1 MPVSSQH
8 NSWRAPRVVVVGAGV
23 GGLVAAAELAEHGAA
38 VTVLE
43 RAGQAGGKLREAGEG
58 AARGDAGPT
67 VFTMRWVFDELFE
80 ALGETEGLPLAP
92 LPLLA
97 RHVWPDGSLL
107 DLHADLEHSADTIG
121 RFAGAAEARGY
132 RAFCARA
139 QAVYAALEGPFLRA
153 GRPNP
158 LSLLARGGWQGLPG
172 LLRIAPFATLW
183 SALGGH
189 FRDARL
195 RQLFGRYATYCGAS
209 PYACPATLMLVAHV
223 ERAGVWRVEGGMCG
237 IVLRLERLLARRGAT
252 LRCAAEV
259 RRLQLAN
266 GRIAGVE
273 LAGGERL
280 AADAVVWAGD
290 SAALGAGLLGPELR
304 RAAPL
309 PRQRS
314 LSALTW
320 NLAACTDG
328 LPLAHHNVFF
338 GPAYADEFEALFRQ
352 GRLPETPT
360 TYLCA
365 PDGGD
370 AGTARRLFCLVNA
383 PAARMLSDE
392 EIERCEQQTFR
403 HLARCGLRLRTI
415 EGTPARTTPMD
426 FARMFPGS
434 AGALYGEA
442 SHGWRASFRRPA
454 QRTPIPG
461 LVLAGGTTHPGPGVP
476 MAALSGRLAA
486 AELQRQW
493 KAQHVSI
500 SLSRPAPMP
509 GGTSTR

>member
-1 MPVSSQH
+1 MQVSSQH
-8 NSWRAPRVVVVGAGV
+8 NGSTAPRVVVVGAGV
-23 GGLVAAAELAEHGAA
+23 GGLVAAAELAQHGAA

-43 RAGQAGGKLREAGEG
+43 RAAQAGGKLREAGTG
-58 AARGDAGPT
+58 AGRGDAGPT

-80 ALGETEGLPLAP
+80 ALGEAEGLPLAP

-97 RHVWPDGSLL
+97 RHAWADGSVL
-107 DLHADLEHSADTIG
+107 DLHADLERSADAIG

-132 RAFCARA
+132 REFSARA

-158 LSLLARGGWQGLPG
+158 LSLLLRGGWRGLPG
-172 LLRIAPFATLW
+172 LLRISPFATLW
-183 SALGGH
+183 SSLGAH

-223 ERAGVWRVEGGMCG
+223 ERAGVWRVEGGMRG
-237 IVLRLERLLARRGAT
+237 IALRLERALARRGAT
-252 LRCAAEV
+252 LRCGADV
-259 RRLQLAN
+259 QRLHLAH

-273 LAGGERL
+273 LAGGEHL
-280 AADAVVWAGD
+280 PADAVVWAGD
-290 SAALGAGLLGPELR
+290 SAALAAGLLGPALR

-320 NLAACTDG
+320 NLAARTEG

-338 GPAYADEFEALFRQ
+338 GPSYADEFEAVFRRA
-352 GRLPETPT
+352 RLPGVPT

-365 PDGGD
+365 PDAGGP
-370 AGTARRLFCLVNA
+370 AAAQRLFCLVNA
-383 PAARMLSDE
+383 PAGRELSDE
-392 EIERCEQQTFR
+392 EIDECEQQTFR
-403 HLARCGLRLRTI
+403 HLARCGLSLHAI
-415 EGTPARTTPMD
+415 EGTTARTTPMD

-442 SHGWRASFRRPA
+442 SHGWQASFRRPT

-486 AELQRQW
+486 AELRRQW
-493 KAQHVSI
+493 KAQRVSI
-500 SLSRPAPMP
+500 SLSRPAVMP
-509 GGTSTR
+509 GGISTP

>member
-1 MPVSSQH
+1 M
-8 NSWRAPRVVVVGAGV
+8 VGAGV
-23 GGLVAAAELAEHGAA
+23 GGLVAAAELAQHGAS
-38 VTVLE
+38 VTLLE
-43 RAGQAGGKLREAGEG
+43 RAGHAGGKLREAGEG

-67 VFTMRWVFDELFE
+67 VFTMRWVFDELFDS
-80 ALGETEGLPLAP
+80 LGEAEGLPLAP

-97 RHVWPDGSLL
+97 RHAWPDGSVL
-107 DLHADLEHSADTIG
+107 DLHTDIEHSADAIG

-132 RAFCARA
+132 RAFCARS

-153 GRPNP
+153 SRPNP
-158 LSLLARGGWQGLPG
+158 LSLLARGGWRGLPG
-172 LLRIAPFATLW
+172 LLRISPFATLW
-183 SALGGH
+183 STLGGH

-223 ERAGVWRVEGGMCG
+223 ERSGVWRVEGGMRG
-237 IVLRLERLLARRGAT
+237 IVQRLERLLARRGVR
-252 LRCAAEV
+252 LRCGADV
-259 RRLQLAN
+259 QRLHLAR

-273 LAGGERL
+273 LADGEHL

-290 SAALGAGLLGPELR
+290 SAALAAGLLGPDLR
-304 RAAPL
+304 RAAPA

-320 NLAACTDG
+320 NLAARTDG

-338 GPAYADEFEALFRQ
+338 GPSYADEFEAVFRH
-352 GRLPETPT
+352 GRLPAAPT
-360 TYLCA
+360 TYVCA

-370 AGTARRLFCLVNA
+370 GDTARRLFCLVNA
-383 PAARMLSDE
+383 PAGRTLPDE
-392 EIERCEQQTFR
+392 EIQRCEQQTFR
-403 HLARCGLRLRTI
+403 HLARCGLTLRTL
-415 EGTPARTTPMD
+415 EGTTARTTPMD

-442 SHGWRASFRRPA
+442 SHGWQASFRRPT

-493 KAQHVSI
+493 KAQRVSI
-500 SLSRPAPMP
+500 SLSRPAVMP
-509 GGTSTR
+509 GGTSTP